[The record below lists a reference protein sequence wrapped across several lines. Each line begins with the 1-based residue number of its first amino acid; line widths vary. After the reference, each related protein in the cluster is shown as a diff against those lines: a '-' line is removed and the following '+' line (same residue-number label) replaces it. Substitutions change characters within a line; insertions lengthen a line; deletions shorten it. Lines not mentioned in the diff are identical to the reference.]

1 MSLTNCEVKT
11 NNIQELPDSPS
22 MSSTELKQ
30 IFDKSSKDIKDYLNE
45 TLIPEIDKL
54 YDDTKTEIKKLILKT
69 TKYEVVTNADI
80 STSDDYTLPDTY
92 KVNTNGLDIYYEG
105 CLLALNTNY
114 KEVGSGLSNKIRFGW
129 DIKKGSNLTFVIRK

>member
-30 IFDKSSKDIKDYLNE
+30 TFDKSSKDIKDYLNE
-45 TLIPEIDKL
+45 TLIPEIEKL
-54 YDDTKTEIKKLILKT
+54 SDDTKTEIKKLILKT

-92 KVNTNGLDIYYEG
+92 KVNTNGLDVYYEG

-114 KEVGSGLSNKIRFGW
+114 KELGSGLSNKIRFGW